1 MKLLVFYITIMFV
14 FASAASAMD
23 GTDSVVVPDAN
34 EVHPQKGF
42 VGSFLAD
49 EGAIWTSPLQMDHDD
64 AYLWGGAAVTTVVL
78 FTVDQPVARDTRKL
92 WVDNPFVRTVSPVAT
107 QFGQFYLPYGIAAG
121 FCLEGIAFDDQNS
134 TDTGILAAEAMLHS
148 GIVVQVFKH
157 LFGRSRPFVLSDRDH
172 WYGPGAILARYDKGR
187 GWSPYDSFPSGHT
200 ITAFTLA
207 TIISGREQQPWVGI
221 VTYTCAGL
229 CGISRL
235 TMQDHWLS
243 DVFVGGTLG
252 VAIGKLE
259 LSRHNQD
266 LAIYPSV
273 GSHSASVTLQLT
285 K

>member
-1 MKLLVFYITIMFV
+1 MKVIIRYSAFLLLFV
-14 FASAASAMD
+14 SAARAMN
-23 GTDSVVVPDAN
+23 GADSIVVADAS
-34 EVHPQKGF
+34 EAQPQKQGF
-42 VGSFLAD
+42 VGGFLAD
-49 EGAIWTSPLQMDHDD
+49 EGAIWTSPLQMGRDD
-64 AYLWGGAAVTTVVL
+64 AYLWGGVAATTVVL
-78 FTVDQPVARDTRKL
+78 FTIDEPIARDTRRL
-92 WVDNPFVRTVSPVAT
+92 WIDNTWVRSVSPVAT

-121 FCLEGIAFDDQNS
+121 FCLEGIAFNDPNT

-157 LFGRSRPFVLSDRDH
+157 LFGRSRPFVLSDRDR
-172 WYGPGAILARYDKGR
+172 WYGPAAIFTRYDGKGS
-187 GWSPYDSFPSGHT
+187 SPYDSFPSGHT

-207 TIISGREQQPWVGI
+207 TIIAGREQTWMGV
-221 VTYTCAGL
+221 VAYSCAGL
-229 CGISRL
+229 CAISRL

-273 GSHSASVTLQLT
+273 GSRSASLTLQLA